1 MSSIKRGVRKV
12 FRGAKRVVRKI
23 AKPALVVGAIY
34 LTAGLA
40 TGFAPMAAG
49 SGLPGF
55 LSSVGTT
62 IGNGAKAL
70 GGALGFGGATAPAVG
85 AGNLPASLQ
94 AATYASAAT
103 PAATAAAQSSGILS
117 GVGGFLSK
125 AGKAF
130 TSLSDPVQTA
140 ILTGAS
146 NALQGAAARKE
157 ARRLERREDE
167 TGLFGARRRGGGGL
181 IEGDF
186 GAAVRAGFGLDAAPT
201 TASAGLLEA
210 APMPEF
216 RDFDPRQQEEEEI
229 GTLAGGFGLERG
241 LLAQSQANMPQFV

>member
-1 MSSIKRGVRKV
+1 MSSIKRGVKKV

-23 AKPALVVGAIY
+23 AKPALIVGAIY

-40 TGFAPMAAG
+40 TGFAPVAAG

-70 GGALGFGGATAPAVG
+70 GGALGFGGAAAPEGFQTALRMASKVPFGSGAPA
-85 AGNLPASLQ
+85 
-94 AATYASAAT
+94 AAESA
-103 PAATAAAQSSGILS
+103 GILS

-201 TASAGLLEA
+201 TASAGLLEP
-210 APMPEF
+210 APMSQF
-216 RDFDPRQQEEEEI
+216 RDIDPRQQEEEEI
-229 GTLAGGFGLERG
+229 GALAGGFGLERG